1 MYSHDIET
9 FWRESHPC
17 LEEHWYLGM
26 LFFLP
31 QNSKQAVYFMDL
43 WWSNHF
49 LSQILNVWPVYLYL
63 LNIYHWPLKN
73 KCRDTYHT
81 WMVKVC
87 RDFVDHPIDSQPF
100 ISMDGHQIP
109 GLDEEHPFL
118 APKNSCKIKISSILG
133 PPKTKPLQKKEF
145 KTPIKD
151 IGLYIYKL

>member
-1 MYSHDIET
+1 
-9 FWRESHPC
+9 
-17 LEEHWYLGM
+17 
-26 LFFLP
+26 
-31 QNSKQAVYFMDL
+31 
-43 WWSNHF
+43 
-49 LSQILNVWPVYLYL
+49 
-63 LNIYHWPLKN
+63 
-73 KCRDTYHT
+73 
-81 WMVKVC
+81 MVKVC